1 MSGGYTHV
9 TMAQFCIEDAMHHRA
24 DLLHRDA
31 RQALGLF
38 KKYCIVGAVAP
49 DYPYLHVM
57 HGASAAW
64 ADAMHKGGAV
74 DMLRAGVAQARAIAD
89 DNVRRKCL
97 AWLFG
102 VASHMVTDGVV
113 HPVVNLKV
121 GVYELNKTAHRRCE
135 MSQDVYIHRRLN
147 LGAVE
152 YNQQISANIDGA
164 SDPADRDRLDPDIA
178 ALWREMLTQT
188 YRGRP
193 EPEIDGWHRGMRA
206 MVRLGSSGN
215 YLFPFARH
223 VAANQGLVYPETP
236 EREYIEDLR
245 VPGDKALHFD
255 ALFDKAK
262 AHVLEMWGWLAL
274 SLQNQASRL
283 DALKNWSLDDGIDED
298 GIMIFW
304 S

>member
-9 TMAQFCIEDAMHHRA
+9 TMAQFCIEDAMHRRPG
-24 DLLHRDA
+24 LLHTDA

-49 DYPYLHVM
+49 DYPYLHVL
-57 HGASAAW
+57 HSASSDW
-64 ADAMHKGGAV
+64 ADAMHKGGAI
-74 DMLRAGVAQARAIAD
+74 DMLRAGVIKARGMENEI
-89 DNVRRKCL
+89 VRRKCL

-102 VASHMVTDGVV
+102 VASHIVTDGVV

-121 GVYELNKTAHRRCE
+121 GVYEQNKTAHRRCE

-147 LGAVE
+147 LGPVE
-152 YNQQISANIDGA
+152 YNRQISTNIDGA
-164 SDPADRDRLDPDIA
+164 SDRADDDRLDPDIA

-206 MVRLGSSGN
+206 MVKLGSSGN

-223 VAANQGLVYPETP
+223 VAANQGLVYPVEP
-236 EREYIEDLR
+236 EAEYIEALK
-245 VPGDKALHFD
+245 VPGDATLHFD
-255 ALFDKAK
+255 RLFDKARN
-262 AHVLEMWGWLAL
+262 HVLDIWGWLSQ
-274 SLQNQASRL
+274 SLQSLESPL
-283 DALKNWSLDDGIDED
+283 DTLKNWSLDDGIDED
-298 GIMIFW
+298 GKMVFW